1 MHDLVIFPKVSSVS
15 MNADHL
21 DEEQCWQ
28 AVLAKDKGFDGR
40 FLFGVLTTGV
50 FCRPSCPARRPL
62 RRNVRFYATPAEAEQ
77 DGLRP
82 CLRCRPLA
90 GADPQGARMAELCA
104 YLREQC
110 DSGEDLSLEMLGR
123 RVGLSPSHLQRTFKA
138 TIGVTPRQYL
148 EACRLELLKRG
159 LRTAESVTQAIY
171 DAGFGSSSR
180 VYERVD
186 SRLGMTPSEY
196 RAGGRDVAISFAYSE
211 TPLGPMMVGAT
222 DRGLCFVQFG
232 SSREALHAALR
243 KEYPKASLQ
252 AVEEPYSGTLQAWME
267 ALRRHLAGSLPRLD
281 LPLAVRASA
290 FQQEVWRYL
299 QSIPYGEVR
308 SYSQVA
314 QALGRPRATRAVAQ
328 ACASNRTA
336 LVIPCHRVIRADG
349 DLGGYRW
356 GVERKQQL
364 LELEKAG

>member
-1 MHDLVIFPKVSSVS
+1 M
-15 MNADHL
+15 L
-21 DEEQCWQ
+21 DERQCWE
-28 AVLAKDKGFDGR
+28 AVLAKDKSADGR
-40 FLFGVLTTGV
+40 FYFGVLTTGV
-50 FCRPSCPARRPL
+50 FCRPSCPARQPL
-62 RRNVRFYATPAEAEQ
+62 RKNVRFYATPAAAEG

-82 CLRCRPLA
+82 CRRCHPLEPVVDA
-90 GADPQGARMAELCA
+90 QAARMTELCH

-110 DSGEDLSLEMLGR
+110 DSGEDLSLEALGR
-123 RVGLSPSHLQRTFKA
+123 RVGLSPAHLQRTFKA
-138 TIGVTPRQYL
+138 AIGVTPRRYV

-186 SRLGMTPSEY
+186 SRLGMTPSDY
-196 RAGGRDVAISFAYSE
+196 RAGGKGVAISHACTE
-211 TPLGPMMVGAT
+211 TPLGLMAVGAT

-232 SSREALHAALR
+232 ASREALLSALRQEYPQAALQ
-243 KEYPKASLQ
+243 P
-252 AVEEPYSGTLQAWME
+252 VEEPYSGPLQAWIE
-267 ALRRHLAGSLPRLD
+267 ALRGHLAGTLPRLD

-308 SYSQVA
+308 SYSEVA
-314 QALGRPRATRAVAQ
+314 TALGRPRATRAVAR

-349 DLGGYRW
+349 ELGGYRW
-356 GVERKQQL
+356 GLERKRQL
-364 LELEKAG
+364 LALEKAG